1 VSHNNYLAEGIRN
14 TWDEIRRLFQYSMTS
29 SIADLDSDPIA
40 WGFPEATTVSCYR
53 DTHSDL
59 DCELDKL

>member
-1 VSHNNYLAEGIRN
+1 
-14 TWDEIRRLFQYSMTS
+14 MTS